1 MVQTRNVGSFTDFS
15 PSSAF
20 SSRPLQQYPTPPPEP
35 LSISVPAP
43 HFFPATTHLC
53 LPSCLALKLSPRNI
67 RVIFLKHECGH
78 VTAQYAS
85 TVLDALQTAWLVSPS
100 KSAPWEV
107 PVVAQRQQ
115 AQLIS
120 KRMPAGS
127 PTSLS
132 GLRIQCCCELGC
144 KSQMFLGSGVA
155 VVQAGSYNS
164 NLTPA

>member
-1 MVQTRNVGSFTDFS
+1 MTNGMVQTRNVGSFTDFS
-15 PSSAF
+15 SSSAF
-20 SSRPLQQYPTPPPEP
+20 SSQPLQQYPTPPPEP

-100 KSAPWEV
+100 KSAPLGSSCCGS
-107 PVVAQRQQ
+107 AT
-115 AQLIS
+115 A
-120 KRMPAGS
+120 S
-127 PTSLS
+127 PTN
-132 GLRIQCCCELGC
+132 IQEDASWIPDLAQWV
-144 KSQMFLGSGVA
+144 KDPVL
-155 VVQAGSYNS
+155 
-164 NLTPA
+164 L